1 MMILAWPLAVSTLQS
16 VLLRMSSAIGPPMSN
31 RVIVRATLCES
42 VLVVPTPTTAPNEF
56 VRARTISTPMRSH
69 GVPSM
74 STFMACVAP
83 PTTSGCAIRRF
94 ASSTG
99 FVKVTV

>member
-1 MMILAWPLAVSTLQS
+1 MPDEPDLESVWAHAIDGLADSAVSPQHRAFLRLTRPLGL
-16 VLLRMSSAIGPPMSN
+16 VEDTALLA
-31 RVIVRATLCES
+31 
-42 VLVVPTPTTAPNEF
+42 APNEF

-94 ASSTG
+94 ASSTAARQ
-99 FVKVTV
+99 